1 MNTRR
6 DILLRM
12 IARGT
17 LLLAVGAGPYDR
29 ASNGRV
35 PDADDIAACR
45 FLAAFQT
52 GAADRGV
59 SPVANLVVAGAAFDT
74 DGDGVA
80 DRLGVQDQG
89 TAHFEQAIVIRH
101 GAKPEELGGPGQDGV
116 GEEVRWARGVRWLIH
131 NRRAYTVRFAGNGLG
146 YPLYL
151 GLHNL
156 DGNEHPI
163 CRFQPK
169 VEKRLVAESPEEQ
182 GICDAIEDN
191 KVKFI
196 APESERNDDSSGTWR
211 VDFTNEGRSR
221 KTRIAMMDIS
231 AGAGCSQ
238 RVFEAV
244 DRPDSPA
251 ARLLRE
257 AQGRFGA
264 PNCWDDD
271 PRWFRFEGKTYL
283 ESRSQ
288 SPDAPHLEDQEK
300 HTVHIIER
308 GTARLICRA
317 WYDYG
322 PPQLTGIW
330 NGSGWRAP

>member
-1 MNTRR
+1 MRR

-12 IARGT
+12 MARAT
-17 LLLAVGAGPYDR
+17 LLLSVGAGPYDGG
-29 ASNGRV
+29 SNARV

-45 FLAAFQT
+45 FLAAFEPAT
-52 GAADRGV
+52 ADRGV
-59 SPVANLVVAGAAFDT
+59 SPFANLVVAGAVFDI
-74 DGDGVA
+74 DGDGIA

-101 GAKPEELGGPGQDGV
+101 GEKPQAAGGPDQDDV
-116 GEEVRWARGVRWLIH
+116 GEDVRWSRGVRWLIH
-131 NRRAYTVRFAGNGLG
+131 NGRAYSVRFAGNGLG

-151 GLHNL
+151 GLPRV
-156 DGNEHPI
+156 DGYEHPI

-169 VEKRLVAESPEEQ
+169 VEKRLVAASPAEQ
-182 GICDAIEDN
+182 GVCDAIEDE
-191 KVKFI
+191 KVEFI
-196 APESERNDDSSGTWR
+196 APESERDEDSSRTWL
-211 VDFTNEGRSR
+211 VDFANEGRSR
-221 KTRIAMMDIS
+221 KTRIAMMDSS

-244 DRPDSPA
+244 DRADSPS

-264 PNCWDDD
+264 PNCIDDD
-271 PRWFRFEGKTYL
+271 PRWFRFEGKIYL

-288 SPDAPHLEDQEK
+288 APDVPQVEDQEK

-317 WYDYG
+317 WYDHG

-330 NGSGWRAP
+330 NGGGWRAP

>member
-12 IARGT
+12 MARAT
-17 LLLAVGAGPYDR
+17 LLLALGAGTYDGG
-29 ASNGRV
+29 SNGRV
-35 PDADDIAACR
+35 PDADDIAACH
-45 FLAAFQT
+45 FLAGFES
-52 GAADRGV
+52 GAAARGV
-59 SPVANLVVAGAAFDT
+59 SPVANLVVAGAAFDV

-89 TAHFEQAIVIRH
+89 TAHFEGAVVTRH
-101 GAKPEELGGPGQDGV
+101 GAKLEELGGPGQDGV
-116 GEEVRWARGVRWLIH
+116 GEDVRWARGVRWLIH
-131 NRRAYTVRFAGNGLG
+131 KGQAYIVRFAGNGLG

-151 GLHNL
+151 GLPDL
-156 DGNEHPI
+156 EGDEHPI

-169 VEKRLVAESPEEQ
+169 VEKRLVAERPVDQ
-182 GICDAIEDN
+182 GICDAIEGN

-196 APESERNDDSSGTWR
+196 APESGRSDDSSGTWL
-211 VDFTNEGRSR
+211 VDYANEGRSR
-221 KTRIAMMDIS
+221 RTRITMMDSS

-244 DRPDSPA
+244 DRPDSSS

-264 PNCWDDD
+264 PNCMDDD
-271 PRWFRFEGKTYL
+271 PRWFRFEGKIYL

-288 SPDAPHLEDQEK
+288 APDVPQVEDQEK

-308 GTARLICRA
+308 GTARFICRA
-317 WYDYG
+317 WYDHG

>member
-1 MNTRR
+1 M
-6 DILLRM
+6 
-12 IARGT
+12 ARAT

-45 FLAAFQT
+45 FLAAFET

-59 SPVANLVVAGAAFDT
+59 SPVANLVVAGAVFDI
-74 DGDGVA
+74 DDDGVP

-131 NRRAYTVRFAGNGLG
+131 NRHAYTVRFAGNGLG

-151 GLHNL
+151 GLPRREG
-156 DGNEHPI
+156 DEHPI

-169 VEKRLVAESPEEQ
+169 VDKRLVADRAAEQ
-182 GICDAIEDN
+182 GVCDALADG
-191 KVKFI
+191 KVEFI
-196 APESERNDDSSGTWR
+196 APEGRRNDDESPIWV
-211 VDFTNEGRSR
+211 VDFANEGRSR
-221 KTRIAMMDIS
+221 RTRIAMIDSS

-238 RVFEAV
+238 RLFAV
-244 DRPDSPA
+244 DRPDTPSG
-251 ARLLRE
+251 RLLHE

-264 PNCWDDD
+264 PNCADGD
-271 PRWFRFEGKTYL
+271 PRWFRLGGKTYL

-288 SPDAPHLEDQEK
+288 SPDSPHEEAQEK

-317 WYDYG
+317 QYDYG

-330 NGSGWRAP
+330 NGSGWRVP